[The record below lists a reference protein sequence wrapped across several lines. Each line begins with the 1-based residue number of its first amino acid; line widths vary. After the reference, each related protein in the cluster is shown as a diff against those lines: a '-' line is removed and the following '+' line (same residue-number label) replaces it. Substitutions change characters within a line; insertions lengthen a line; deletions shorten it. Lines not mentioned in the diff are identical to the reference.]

1 MSQQQSFN
9 INLVSNASMSTF
21 PDNTL
26 AKFTTLLPQSLVL
39 HGTWEVALVELS
51 WPGLIENVTEGL
63 FSYQLNRDEQNRDT
77 STQETIVDRPRFGNG
92 MVSMYVPRNLL
103 KRNSSTLE
111 EFSPEKYFSITKG
124 CYSSVNSILQS
135 MCDNICS
142 SVGWNISQLP
152 LSWDICGASQL
163 LHLKFNTT
171 SNKENKKIRLKA
183 LSEDLKNI
191 LGLEYLVDCS
201 QTNNDSKQPE
211 ENHDLEVPQ
220 DCKKP
225 KKVERRREMSEQI
238 GNYPVDLTAGCHTM
252 FVYCNLVQNEILG
265 DTQTALRA
273 VPLGDNKRQ
282 RTFTRIQWRGVIK
295 SSIHSLT
302 IALRNEAGGLIPFL
316 SRGRTNL
323 TLQFRQRK

>member
-1 MSQQQSFN
+1 MCQQQSFT
-9 INLVSNASMSTF
+9 INLVSNASKSTF

-77 STQETIVDRPRFGNG
+77 STQETIVERPRFGNG
-92 MVSMYVPRNLL
+92 MVSMYVPRNPL

-135 MCDNICS
+135 MCDNLCS
-142 SVGWNISQLP
+142 SVGWDISQLP
-152 LSWDICGASQL
+152 LSWDICEASQL

-171 SNKENKKIRLKA
+171 LNKENKKIRLKA
-183 LSEDLKNI
+183 VSEDLKNI

-201 QTNNDSKQPE
+201 QTNNDPKQPE
-211 ENHDLEVPQ
+211 ENYDLAVPQ

-225 KKVERRREMSEQI
+225 KKKLK
-238 GNYPVDLTAGCHTM
+238 DA
-252 FVYCNLVQNEILG
+252 
-265 DTQTALRA
+265 A
-273 VPLGDNKRQ
+273 K
-282 RTFTRIQWRGVIK
+282 
-295 SSIHSLT
+295 
-302 IALRNEAGGLIPFL
+302 
-316 SRGRTNL
+316 
-323 TLQFRQRK
+323 